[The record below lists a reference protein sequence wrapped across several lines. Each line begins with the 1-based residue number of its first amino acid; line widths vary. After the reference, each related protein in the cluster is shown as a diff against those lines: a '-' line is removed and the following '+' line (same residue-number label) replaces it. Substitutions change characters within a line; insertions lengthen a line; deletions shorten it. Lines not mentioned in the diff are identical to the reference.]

1 MANNRFNMQVTPK
14 GYKAGGRIKKMG
26 GGMMKRP
33 MYKKGSEVKGKDFMS
48 SSMKDARSV
57 AGKSGGA
64 DSGKTGEARSKA
76 GVQEVRI
83 KKGIKKFGKKVKDIA
98 TLKKFHDF
106 AEKQYIKSLKEG
118 KTNRGTDEPRRFKA
132 MGGSLKSV
140 PAGNKGLKKL
150 PTEVRN
156 KMGFMKKGGVVSDT
170 KKKQFKA
177 NKAGQ
182 KVTNKKAMKVAKNY
196 LNIAVPAVGAAEVGK
211 KIARKFKGDK

>member
-26 GGMMKRP
+26 GGMMQRP
-33 MYKKGSEVKGKDFMS
+33 MYKKGSKVKGKDFMS
-48 SSMKDARSV
+48 STIADDARSV

-64 DSGKTGEARSKA
+64 DSGKAGEVRSKL
-76 GVQEVRI
+76 GKQDVQLKKKI
-83 KKGIKKFGKKVKDIA
+83 KNVGKKIKNIV
-98 TLKKFHDF
+98 TLKKFHDL
-106 AEKQYIKSLKEG
+106 AERRARKFGPNAK
-118 KTNRGTDEPRRFKA
+118 GTDEPIRTKKA

>member
-1 MANNRFNMQVTPK
+1 MR
-14 GYKAGGRIKKMG
+14 KKMMG
-26 GGMMKRP
+26 GGMMQRP

-83 KKGIKKFGKKVKDIA
+83 KKGIKNVGKKIKNIV
-98 TLKKFHDF
+98 TLKKFHDL
-106 AEKQYIKSLKEG
+106 ADRRARKGPNAKG
-118 KTNRGTDEPRRFKA
+118 TNEPIRTKKA

-182 KVTNKKAMKVAKNY
+182 KITNKKAMKIAKKF
-196 LNIAVPAVGAAEVGK
+196 IPDPVGVGIK
-211 KIARKFKGDK
+211 LARKFGGNK